1 MNLPSI
7 SDAITFFRMFE
18 LMRNI
23 FHVTRMLNMARVKSR
38 VYILKKT
45 IPRNVKRI

>member
-23 FHVTRMLNMARVKSR
+23 FHVTREYGSS
-38 VYILKKT
+38 
-45 IPRNVKRI
+45 